1 MKATGIN
8 IEWGSPAGYC
18 ARGINRCFG
27 GQVFARAPTC
37 TLWPYREAG
46 VLGVMSSE
54 LFAIEDHPYWN
65 EFQASRKLWNEEQ
78 IGVQREAPVIP
89 Q

>member
-1 MKATGIN
+1 MGFTCWLLRPRDKQVLWRAGICQ
-8 IEWGSPAGYC
+8 G
-18 ARGINRCFG
+18 
-27 GQVFARAPTC
+27 
-37 TLWPYREAG
+37 PYLHAG